1 MGHALSRAWNNLK
14 HQIYCWVHSHCYIS
28 RLVVTDDTTLRNLLR
43 PAAAV
48 NAINSTLNGTNF
60 PRPADTANHTNGTI
74 YDTAGSGH
82 HLLAKRAALMN
93 LLEPGV
99 AHSGMASEYG
109 WLWIALFLIFVLG
122 VIAIL
127 IGGVKLY
134 RMLQRKARRREAV
147 KGDLEGAGLLEPQGY

>member
-109 WLWIALFLIFVLG
+109 WLWIALFLVSLFLPQPRRVVSIRG
-122 VIAIL
+122 SK
-127 IGGVKLY
+127 G
-134 RMLQRKARRREAV
+134 KADVMTRRSSSWVSSPSSSAE
-147 KGDLEGAGLLEPQGY
+147 